1 MTVTEPL
8 LVSVFSPDRTGLI
21 AAIAGTLFDLGA
33 NLGDT
38 SFAVLGEGAEFTAV
52 CEFQETTEP
61 SVVEQALSALPQL
74 ESAEVRV
81 TRFGLSPEHSPTG
94 NASHRIRLRG
104 GDHPGLIARLSETF
118 IDFDGNI
125 VRLHADRIRTRNA
138 ELYAI
143 DMDVCLPPARAEA
156 CLAAVANTA
165 SNLQMSCEWS
175 ALTDH

>member
-1 MTVTEPL
+1 VTEPL
-8 LVSVFSPDRTGLI
+8 LVSVFSPDRSGLI
-21 AAIAGTLFDLGA
+21 AAITGTLFDLGA

-52 CEFQETTEP
+52 CEFQETPEP
-61 SVVEQALSALPQL
+61 AALQLALSALPEL

-81 TRFGLSPEHSPTG
+81 TRFGLSPEHGPSAS
-94 NASHRIRLRG
+94 ASHRIHLRG

-118 IDFDGNI
+118 IDYDGNI
-125 VRLHADRIRTRNA
+125 VRLHADRIRTRDA

-143 DMDVCLPPARAEA
+143 DMDVYLPPGRAEA

-165 SNLQMSCEWS
+165 SNLQMSCEWQEI
-175 ALTDH
+175 